1 MYQAHYRGTA
11 DRAGMRGLGVIV
23 RGMATD
29 NLALSA
35 MQAARECG
43 VAGIYQQQVLADLLL
58 AKFNPIE
65 VPGYE
70 NVVTGLD
77 KPLWGS
83 RQAVKNSLRDLI
95 LNNMSDGQFYRCDR
109 SGNPVGETRAYG
121 YFVVPFSDD
130 ELNIHDAWE
139 LIQD

>member
-1 MYQAHYRGTA
+1 MYQAHYRGIA
-11 DRAGMRGLGVIV
+11 DKPGMRGLGVMV
-23 RGMATD
+23 RDMSPD
-29 NLALSA
+29 NMALSA
-35 MQAARECG
+35 VQAARECG
-43 VAGIYQQQVLADLLL
+43 ISGVWQQQALADLLL
-58 AKFNPIE
+58 AKFNPVD
-65 VPGYE
+65 VPACD
-70 NVVTGLD
+70 NVVTGTD
-77 KPLWGS
+77 KYLWGS

-139 LIQD
+139 LIQS